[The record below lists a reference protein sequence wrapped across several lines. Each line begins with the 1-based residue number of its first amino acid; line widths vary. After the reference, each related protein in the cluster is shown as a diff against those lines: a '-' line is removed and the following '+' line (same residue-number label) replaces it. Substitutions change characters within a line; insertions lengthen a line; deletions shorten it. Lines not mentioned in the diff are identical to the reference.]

1 MGTHRWM
8 VCTALLTASLCNCHF
23 DRTNATVA
31 LTCTSSC
38 SARLLMPTT
47 KKEHAVLF
55 PGRITAHLHQQLQ
68 RALSH
73 ADEPHAVVQA
83 AGAQP
88 ALRNLKAA
96 PLACIVLG
104 AG

>member
-1 MGTHRWM
+1 M
-8 VCTALLTASLCNCHF
+8 
-23 DRTNATVA
+23 
-31 LTCTSSC
+31 
-38 SARLLMPTT
+38 
-47 KKEHAVLF
+47 LF